1 MTREEAFVRWNT
13 EIQDWLK
20 YLNKR
25 EELIQ
30 IHEEKEKQIGNLAKI
45 RRQKQALYNV
55 RSGVFANPQLLL
67 AFIHPESISQ
77 EHIRLKNFTSDKLND
92 SQKMAVNMA
101 LSGQCFTLIQGPP
114 GTGKT
119 SVITEICSQILL
131 KEPEARILVCS
142 ETHVAVNNI
151 FHNLENKFLNFMG
164 LRINDKEFDEEK
176 TRERF
181 QANKVLL
188 DYQERLVHKKIPHG
202 VADFLKKEIESN
214 PRRMRDML
222 FYTSRFVGIT
232 CNGIGGVSFNAKYPF
247 DYVIIDENS
256 KISFPEII
264 LALIWGKRAV
274 MVGDPVQ
281 LSPVYTE
288 LDRQA
293 MEETGVKHIG
303 TDTYIEEV
311 YKRIPDHAFVMLN
324 RQYRMSDEIS
334 AIVSKYF
341 YEGKLLN
348 GIENN
353 SIPGSV
359 VWADY
364 ITENKWP
371 DASTMKKKRSPYNL
385 DEISVIKKILKD
397 EADLSINLE
406 KKKQISI
413 IAPYKGQKSKLIQR
427 LTGDKDIKEMKRY
440 LKIRID
446 TVDSIQGRDS
456 DVVIFSIT
464 RNWGTSFFFANYKR
478 LNVAFSRAKRKLW
491 IVGQRRYTDN
501 VVHLIG
507 NSSIYMLREIGDSCP
522 NKLFVVD

>member
-13 EIQDWLK
+13 EIEDWLK
-20 YLNKR
+20 YLERR
-25 EELIQ
+25 EELIEV
-30 IHEEKEKQIGNLAKI
+30 HEAKERQIGNFAKI
-45 RRQKQALYNV
+45 HRQKQALYNV
-55 RSGVFANPQLLL
+55 RSGVFVNPQLLL

-77 EHIRLKNFTSDKLND
+77 KDIALKNYTSDKLND
-92 SQKMAVNMA
+92 SQKKAVNIA

-131 KEPEARILVCS
+131 EEPEARILVCS

-151 FHNLENKFLNFMG
+151 FQNLENKFKNFMG
-164 LRINDKEFDEEK
+164 LRVNDKEFDEEK
-176 TRERF
+176 TREKF
-181 QANKVLL
+181 QANQVLL
-188 DYQERLVHKKIPHG
+188 DYQKRLLQKNIPHG
-202 VADFLKKEIESN
+202 VVDLLKDEIKENSRKMSN
-214 PRRMRDML
+214 ML

-232 CNGIGGVSFNAKYPF
+232 CNGIGGVSFHAKYPF
-247 DYVIIDENS
+247 DYVVIDENS

-264 LALIWGKRAV
+264 LALIWGKKAV
-274 MVGDPVQ
+274 MVGDPAQ

-293 MEETGVKHIG
+293 MEEVGVMHIE

-311 YKRIPDHAFVMLN
+311 YNRIPDHVFVMLN

-341 YEGKLLN
+341 YQGKLLN

-364 ITENKWP
+364 MTKNKWP
-371 DASTMKKKRSPYNL
+371 NKVTMEKKGSPYNL
-385 DEISVIKKILKD
+385 DEISVIKKILI
-397 EADLSINLE
+397 EEVDLNLNME
-406 KKKQISI
+406 KRKQISI
-413 IAPYKGQKSKLIQR
+413 IAPYKGQKAKLVLMLKR
-427 LTGDKDIKEMKRY
+427 DVEIKELKKY

-491 IVGQRRYTDN
+491 IVGQRHYTDN
-501 VVHLIG
+501 VSHWIG
-507 NSSIYMLREIGDSCP
+507 DNRIYMLREIGDSCL
-522 NKLFVVD
+522 NKLFIVD